1 MFPFIFH
8 IVHSHQTFH
17 PFLLEEEK
25 HLAALEQTLKEKG
38 KINKTIMQCAFIGTP
53 RSGKSSLMKRLIG
66 ERPTPSSPSTGV
78 ADKVVQVIVRSSTTA
93 ANVSDLAWDK
103 LNYDDEA
110 IVVVWDTSQ
119 SHRDNVASSKAQSHS
134 SEGVPR
140 TEFSV
145 VEQDTSELES
155 KKQPKHQAELNKS
168 NPTSIDVTDPKL
180 AVDFCKKALRRN
192 FHNAKRILEKGGW
205 LLYLTDTGGQIEF
218 QELLPLLVSGPTV
231 FFLVFRLDHDLNKQ
245 FTVEYVRST
254 GTKSKPYQSTFTVKE
269 ALLQS
274 LASIVSMVTYV
285 YREGKK
291 VPLKPKVFFVGTH
304 RDKVSEAEVDR
315 INLALQKLVA
325 TTGVYREGIIQF
337 GSESRMLLVV
347 NNLADNDSD
356 IQLVRNAIERLR
368 NRGDFN
374 VIAPPSW
381 LIFSLIIRQHED
393 CVLSYEK
400 CFEIARKCGIT
411 DEEELNNA
419 LWFLHTKVGLIRH
432 FQLEGLED
440 LHKIVIQDPQVLFE
454 RITDLVVE
462 TFTFDKTDPVVCE
475 DFKKKGIFP
484 FSTFKRISGSSDDL
498 LTPKLLVKL
507 LEHLHIIAPL
517 QEDTEQYFMPCI
529 LAHAKPAQT
538 TQRICGRQS
547 GEQSQ
552 NNPSLLVSFRCGF
565 CPKGLFAALVVYL
578 LAKTK
583 GDFQWRLQTER
594 IFKDQISLSVGSY
607 DTVSITVQ
615 PKFFQITCHT
625 SELSELSHNRQ
636 FPFAKTCE
644 IVRHCIETGIH
655 KVTSALHYDATHY
668 LAFYCPGD
676 HQGTDTREPHPAE
689 IRFHANKPC
698 TLRCELAEGKAFKLP
713 PGYEQWFTEVL
724 QH

>member
-1 MFPFIFH
+1 
-8 IVHSHQTFH
+8 
-17 PFLLEEEK
+17 
-25 HLAALEQTLKEKG
+25 
-38 KINKTIMQCAFIGTP
+38 
-53 RSGKSSLMKRLIG
+53 MKRLIG

-110 IVVVWDTSQ
+110 IMVVRDTSK
-119 SHRDNVASSKAQSHS
+119 SHRDHVVSSKAQSQS
-134 SEGVPR
+134 SEAVVH
-140 TEFSV
+140 TEFST
-145 VEQDTSELES
+145 VEQDTSGL
-155 KKQPKHQAELNKS
+155 KPKNQPKQQAELTKS
-168 NPTSIDVTDPKL
+168 NAASTDVTDLKF
-180 AVDFCKKALRRN
+180 AVKFCRDALHRN
-192 FHNAKRILEKGGW
+192 VEKAKRILEKGGW
-205 LLYLTDTGGQIEF
+205 LVYLTDTGGQIEF

-245 FTVEYVRST
+245 FTVEYVRTT

-274 LASIVSMVTYV
+274 LASIASMVTYV
-285 YREGKK
+285 YKEGKK
-291 VPLKPKVFFVGTH
+291 VPLKPQVFFVGTH
-304 RDKVSEAEVDR
+304 RDMVSEEEVDR
-315 INLALQKLVA
+315 IKRALHKLVA
-325 TTGVYREGIIQF
+325 TTDVYREGIIQF

-347 NNLADNDSD
+347 NNLADDDSD

-374 VIAPPSW
+374 VTAPPSW
-381 LIFSLIIRQHED
+381 LIFSLIIRQEED
-393 CVLSYEK
+393 RILRYEK
-400 CFEIARKCGIT
+400 CFEIARNCGIT
-411 DEEELNNA
+411 DEKELNNA

-432 FQLEGLED
+432 FQQEGLED
-440 LHKIVIQDPQVLFE
+440 LQKIVIQDPQVLFD

-462 TFTFDKTDPVVCE
+462 TFTFDKTDPVVWE
-475 DFKKKGIFP
+475 DFKSKGIFP
-484 FSTFKRISGSSDDL
+484 FSTFERISRSSDDL

-517 QEDTEQYFMPCI
+517 QEDTEQRRYFMPCI

-538 TQRICGRQS
+538 TQRIYERQS

-552 NNPSLLVSFRCGF
+552 KNPSLLVSFRCGF

-583 GDFQWRLQTER
+583 GDFQWRLQTEQ
-594 IFKDQISLSVGSY
+594 IFKDQISFSVGSY

-625 SELSELSHNRQ
+625 SASSGLSHNRQ
-636 FPFAKTCE
+636 FPLAKTCE
-644 IVRHCIETGIH
+644 IVRQCIETGIR
-655 KVTSALHYDATHY
+655 KVTSALHYESDATHY
-668 LAFYCPGD
+668 LAFYCPGV
-676 HQGTDTREPHPAE
+676 HQGTDMREPHPAE

-698 TLRCELAEGKAFKLP
+698 TLRCELAEGKAFELP
-713 PGYEQWFTEVL
+713 PGYEQWFTEVV